1 MQLSRN
7 RSKRRLL
14 GLTPII
20 DVVFLLLLFF
30 MLASTFSRYSSV
42 AVAVGG
48 RSAPAPAAENAPI
61 ILLSVKGDGVFAV
74 NGTAASLEAIGEALI
89 QAAPDNKARIIV
101 RPATTSS
108 ADDIV
113 HAIERARE
121 TGLGPVILA
130 R

>member
-1 MQLSRN
+1 MQLSRH
-7 RSKRRLL
+7 RKKRRLL

-42 AVAVGG
+42 AVAIGG
-48 RSAPAPAAENAPI
+48 QSAPAPEADKAPI
-61 ILLSVKGDGVFAV
+61 VLLSVRGDGVFAV
-74 NGTAASLEAIGEALI
+74 NGTAASLEGIGQALV
-89 QAAPDNKARIIV
+89 QAALDRKARIIV
-101 RPATTSS
+101 RPSATSS

-113 HAIERARE
+113 HAVERARE